1 MSTQPETSAP
11 TPTPLVVRDAT
22 ADDLPAVAAI
32 FTHFTLRTT
41 VTVSTEVRTPREWLD
56 RYEGQIRNGP
66 YHLLVAERDGAV
78 VGYVESQ
85 QFRPK
90 PAYDRTV
97 ELSIYV
103 APDRGRG
110 GVGSA
115 LYGALFARLAAEGR
129 MHRAVAIVTIP
140 NDASVAFHLAQ
151 GFVHRGTLDEVAY
164 KFGRYLDIAYF
175 ERTL

>member
-1 MSTQPETSAP
+1 MSAQPRPDAP
-11 TPTPLVVRDAT
+11 LVRDAT
-22 ADDLPAVAAI
+22 AADLPAVAAI

-41 VTVSTEVRTPREWLD
+41 VTVSTEVRSPREWQD
-56 RYEGQIRNGP
+56 RFEGQILAGP
-66 YHLLVAERDGAV
+66 YHLLVAERDGVV
-78 VGYVESQ
+78 VGYVETQ

-115 LYGALFARLAAEGR
+115 LYGELFQRLAAEGR
-129 MHRAVAIVTIP
+129 MHRAVAIVTVP
-140 NDASVAFHLAQ
+140 NEPSVAFHLAH
-151 GFVHRGTLDEVAY
+151 GFEHRGTLREVAY
-164 KFGRYLDIAYF
+164 KFDRYLDIAYF
-175 ERTL
+175 ERPL

>member
-1 MSTQPETSAP
+1 MSMQAGSVP
-11 TPTPLVVRDAT
+11 VVRDAT
-22 ADDLPAVAAI
+22 AVDLPAVAAI

-41 VTVSTEVRTPREWLD
+41 VTVSTEVRTPREWQE
-56 RYEGQIRNGP
+56 RFERNVVAGP

-85 QFRPK
+85 PFRTK
-90 PAYDRTV
+90 AAYDRTV

-115 LYGALFARLAAEGR
+115 LYDALFARLVAEGR
-129 MHRAVAIVTIP
+129 MHRAIAVVSIP
-140 NDASVAFHLAQ
+140 NEPSVRFHLAQ
-151 GFVHRGTLDEVAY
+151 GFTHRGTLTEVAY
-164 KFGRYLDIAYF
+164 KFGRHLDLAFF
-175 ERTL
+175 ERAL